1 MTRVYW
7 DTMLFIYRLEGDRA
21 FGPRV
26 LEIRERMIQR
36 GDQLCASVLSLGE
49 LLVAPQRRNDETT
62 LRDLQRLFRS
72 PAIEVLPVSHEA
84 AAIYGHIRATTA
96 TGSLDAFH
104 LAVAGAAGVN
114 LFLTNDRRLTRH
126 RVPGI
131 DFIATL
137 DAGLY

>member
-1 MTRVYW
+1 M
-7 DTMLFIYRLEGDRA
+7 
-21 FGPRV
+21 
-26 LEIRERMIQR
+26 LEIRERMMQR

-104 LAVAGAAGVN
+104 RAVAGAAGVN